1 LSKLIAVKRN
11 MVDDM
16 TQTETLDEIIS
27 AMKPL
32 NSQEKIV
39 EMGRIDSNISKFKYS
54 TKAQGVGV

>member
-1 LSKLIAVKRN
+1 
-11 MVDDM
+11 M